1 MPGVDVPGG
10 LPVGVPVVGAVVV
23 GAVVVG
29 AVVVGAV
36 VGGALVGAPVGGT
49 LIGGTLVGGAVVGT
63 PVACVPVDDV
73 LEERSVTLLAAPCS
87 FSLTTGACAIAA
99 SLASWRF
106 WATFGLV
113 HTFWAWV
120 AICS

>member
-23 GAVVVG
+23 GAVVGG
-29 AVVVGAV
+29 ALV
-36 VGGALVGAPVGGT
+36 GALVGAPVGGT